1 MDIEPFLKLLQR
13 LNDNQVDYVL
23 VGGMAAMVHGAD
35 ITTQDVD
42 VCTSMSPENVQKIIK
57 SMDGLNAY
65 WSRRPGPPL
74 MLERTLDQLENVK
87 NIYLETP
94 YGRIDFL
101 GELPQVGDFEYAKKH
116 SSWLNVIPE
125 FRCRV
130 LDIDPLIACKKAANR
145 SKDIPAIYHL
155 MALRD
160 SLFYNPRPHLG
171 EPENGED

>member
-23 VGGMAAMVHGAD
+23 VGGMAAIIHGAD

-42 VCTSMSPENVQKIIK
+42 VCTPMSPDNVQRIVK
-57 SMDGLNAY
+57 SMGGLNAY

-74 MLERTLDQLENVK
+74 YFERTLDRLENIK

-94 YGRIDFL
+94 FGRIDFL
-101 GELPQVGDFEYAKKH
+101 GDLPEVGDFEFAKKN
-116 SSWLNVIPE
+116 SSWLNLIPE

-145 SKDIPAIYHL
+145 SKDIPVIYHL

-160 SLFYNPRPHLG
+160 SLFQNPRRHLSKSDT
-171 EPENGED
+171 EEL